1 MQTRTIAIHTIQEFL
16 VDLSQSYGRF
26 DESLV
31 DPPIDVESILV
42 QVDELLYLQL
52 VLARNFARDY

>member
-16 VDLSQSYGRF
+16 VDLSQPSGRF

-52 VLARNFARDY
+52 VLARHFTRDY

>member
-16 VDLSQSYGRF
+16 VDLSQSCGRF

-52 VLARNFARDY
+52 VLARHFARDY